1 MLRLILFLLVFC
13 SLYGLLNFYAFLKVK
28 KALAPG
34 VWPSTV
40 LLLFMAIMV
49 ASPILTRTAS
59 RLGVEPIAS
68 VFAYLG
74 YTWMGALFLFVSA
87 FFLLDLY
94 HLLVSL
100 AGWVTSA
107 SLSPLILPTRQAFFV
122 ILVLCVLATTYSYFE
137 ALRIR
142 ADTLVIKTP
151 KLPREVGR
159 LRIAQISDVHLGIIV
174 QRERLKRILDK
185 VKEAGPD
192 ILVSTGDLLDG
203 QIADISGLG
212 GMLRGVN
219 PRFGKFAV
227 TGNHEFYVGLE
238 HSLEFTKEAG
248 FTVLRGEAVEVEGG
262 IILAGV
268 DDAALSRRTPRET
281 VSEEAVLSEIP
292 GNKFKI
298 LLKHRPVVRKDSVG
312 RFDLQLSGHTHN
324 GQLLPFKVFSR
335 LFYPYNSGLTDL
347 GKGSLIYVNR
357 GSGTW
362 GPPMRLLAPP
372 EVTVIDLVRGD

>member
-1 MLRLILFLLVFC
+1 MLRLILFLFVFC

-34 VWPSTV
+34 VWSSTL
-40 LLLFMAIMV
+40 LLLFMAAVV

-59 RLGVEPIAS
+59 RLGLEPVAS
-68 VFAYLG
+68 VLAYLG
-74 YTWMGALFLFVSA
+74 YTWMGFLFLFAFA

-94 HLLVSL
+94 HLLVNL
-100 AGWVTSA
+100 AGLVTSA
-107 SLSPLILPTRQAFFV
+107 SLSPMILPNRQAFFV
-122 ILVLCVLATTYSYFE
+122 ILVLCILATTYSYFE
-137 ALRIR
+137 ALLIR
-142 ADTLVIKTP
+142 TDPLVIKTP
-151 KLPREVGR
+151 KLPKEVGR

-174 QRERLKRILDK
+174 QKDRLRRILDK
-185 VKEAGPD
+185 VKEADPD

-203 QIADISGLG
+203 QIADISGLA
-212 GMLRGVN
+212 GMLREVN

-238 HSLEFTKEAG
+238 HSLEFTEQAG
-248 FTVLRGEAVEVEGG
+248 FSVLRGESVEVEGG

-268 DDAALSRRTPRET
+268 DDAALSRRTPREP
-281 VSEEAVLSEIP
+281 VSEETVLSKVH
-292 GNKFKI
+292 GNKFKV

-324 GQLLPFKVFSR
+324 GQLLPFKVFSK
-335 LFYPYNSGLTDL
+335 LFYPYNSGLIDL
-347 GKGSLIYVNR
+347 GKGSSIYVNR

-362 GPPMRLLAPP
+362 GPPMRFLAPP
-372 EVTVIDLVRGD
+372 EVTVIDLVHKD